1 MIEITKPEDELD
13 RLAALDALA
22 KLDTPAE
29 ERYDRLTRK
38 VAELLGVPIA
48 YLALIDADRQWL
60 KSSIGPLQCDL
71 ARPQSFC
78 THTIL
83 RPEPLIVRDARLDP
97 RFADNPL
104 VTTDPKIRFYAGIPL
119 AGPGGH
125 RVGTFCVADLEPRD
139 LSAAE
144 LAILERFASIVERK
158 LNERPKVFLSYSHRD
173 EEWKDRLLT
182 HLSVLEEQRLLELWE
197 DRRIEAGGEWADE
210 IQEAME
216 ASDVAVLLVSAN
228 YLTSRFILDV
238 EVPRLLQRRD
248 REGIEIFPIIVKPC
262 CWDQVDWL
270 ARLNLR
276 PRDARPLTGES
287 EGRIE
292 ALLAALSG
300 EILGSSRIPRAL
312 PPSARPRPHPA
323 PEAVVEAPPPEP
335 AVTAA
340 APTVEVPAAAPE
352 PAPAPAEA
360 PGAPAA
366 GIGSII
372 VLPFMDLSADGDQ
385 EHLCDGVVDELI
397 NALTPIEG
405 LRVASQIS
413 TFQFKST
420 AVDLDQLGRRM
431 RVGAAIQGSVRRAGD
446 RLRISVRMVQ
456 LDGGFNL
463 WSQRFEGSI
472 EDLWGLQDEVA
483 AGVAEALRG
492 DPREVSRA
500 AAGRRETTDLAA
512 YELYLKGRHQWN
524 RRTEA
529 SLGKSLQHFREAIAR
544 EPRYGR
550 AHAGLALAYISLS
563 TYGAMAPEDAMPAAR
578 RAAMA
583 ALAIDPG
590 LAEVHCCLGV
600 IEALYEHEWAK
611 AEECFGRA
619 LEASPEDAGVR
630 HWYAVNFLVP
640 AERFDEARRELARVL
655 ELDPLCLAARASVG
669 IQLYFEGRFEE
680 AVARFEEV
688 LELESGF
695 AMAHFFLGQ
704 TLTELG
710 SYEDAVRHLETA
722 IERSEGGSPEMKAA
736 LGYALGRAGDAP
748 RAQRLLL
755 ELSDLAGE
763 RYVSPSLRAQIL
775 VGLGDLTSAL
785 AWLES
790 AAEVHA
796 SDLAWLHLRPVFRSL
811 RAEPRF
817 QALIARLRLPAG
829 DPPGAPGPGS
839 HEPASSSTT
848 TATS

>member
-13 RLAALDALA
+13 RLAALDALG

-38 VAELLGVPIA
+38 VAELLRVPIA

-144 LAILERFASIVERK
+144 LAILERFAAIVERK
-158 LNERPKVFLSYSHRD
+158 LNERPKVFLSYSHLD

-197 DRRIEAGGEWADE
+197 DRRIAAGGEWADE

-238 EVPRLLQRRD
+238 EIPRLLQRRD

-262 CWDQVDWL
+262 LWGRVDWL

-287 EGRIE
+287 EGQIE
-292 ALLAALSG
+292 ALLSALSG

-312 PPSARPRPHPA
+312 PPSAPPRPRPT
-323 PEAVVEAPPPEP
+323 PEAVVEAHPPEP
-335 AVTAA
+335 AATEAVPEPAA
-340 APTVEVPAAAPE
+340 AAAAEPSPAPAAAP
-352 PAPAPAEA
+352 
-360 PGAPAA
+360 GTPAA
-366 GIGSII
+366 DIASII
-372 VLPFMDLSADGDQ
+372 VLPFADLSADRDQ

-397 NALTPIEG
+397 NALTPIAG

-420 AVDLDQLGRRM
+420 AVDLDQLGRRTK
-431 RVGAAIQGSVRRAGD
+431 VGAAIQGSVRRAAD

-483 AGVAEALRG
+483 AGVAAALRG
-492 DPREVSRA
+492 DPRAAGRA
-500 AAGRRETTDLAA
+500 AAGPRETADLAA

-529 SLGKSLQHFREAIAR
+529 SLAKSLQHFREAISR

-550 AHAGLALAYISLS
+550 AHAGLALAFITLS
-563 TYGAMAPEDAMPAAR
+563 NYGALAPEDAMPAAR
-578 RAAMA
+578 QAAMA
-583 ALAIDPG
+583 ALAIDPT

-600 IEALYEHEWAK
+600 IEALYEHDWAQ

-619 LEASPEDAGVR
+619 LAASPEDAGVR

-640 AERFDEARRELARVL
+640 AGRFDEARGELARVL
-655 ELDPLCLAARASVG
+655 ELDPLCLAARTSVG

-695 AMAHFFLGQ
+695 PMAHFFLGQ
-704 TLTELG
+704 TLSELG

-748 RAQRLLL
+748 RAQELLL

-785 AWLES
+785 GWLES
-790 AAEVHA
+790 AAEVRA
-796 SDLAWLHLRPVFRSL
+796 SDLAWLRLRPVFRPL

-817 QALIARLRLPAG
+817 QALVARLRLPAG
-829 DPPGAPGPGS
+829 DPPGPPSPGS